1 MPGFFMRESDYQM
14 SEVFRL
20 QNRFQTGRLNRR
32 EFMQGLLTVGLTS
45 ATAVLTSTRDVQ
57 AQGNVL

>member
-1 MPGFFMRESDYQM
+1 MPGFVMRESDYQM
-14 SEVFRL
+14 WEVFRL
-20 QNRFQTGRLNRR
+20 QNRFQTGRLKRR
-32 EFMQGLLTVGLTS
+32 ESMQGLLTVALTS